1 MDSNLYHLTADE
13 REERGIVALP
23 GTLGEAIEEL
33 CHSELMR
40 KALGLHI
47 HERYVTLKRKEWN
60 EYRVQVS
67 QWEIERYL
75 AVL

>member
-1 MDSNLYHLTADE
+1 
-13 REERGIVALP
+13 
-23 GTLGEAIEEL
+23 
-33 CHSELMR
+33 MR

-47 HERYVTLKRKEWN
+47 HERYVTLKRKEWS

-67 QWEIERYL
+67 QWEVDRYL